1 MYWQCRSVYIFFDLL
16 FILCRIDST
25 TDRETADMIYQVL
38 IILSRVLLVYEQDRY
53 SLDRKVQVLFDAYP
67 HFTLSCLIEI

>member
-1 MYWQCRSVYIFFDLL
+1 
-16 FILCRIDST
+16 
-25 TDRETADMIYQVL
+25 MIYQVL